1 MKEATIA
8 SLRMYQTILQQL
20 THEEYSQ
27 PLALLGKATL
37 GQQVRHV
44 IEFYTCVLYTTEFIC
59 YDERPRDIRLETN
72 LELALHF
79 LEKIIRDF
87 STIDQAKSLHLT
99 YSLNAI
105 KHSLPTTIGRELLY
119 CLDHAIHHAAIL
131 KIALA
136 TDFPNIEVPPTF
148 GYAYSTINH
157 QATLV

>member
-8 SLRMYQTILQQL
+8 SLRIYRSILQQL
-20 THEEYSQ
+20 TDHEYTQ
-27 PLALLGKATL
+27 PLSLLGNASL
-37 GQQVRHV
+37 GQQIRHV
-44 IEFYTCVLYTTEFIC
+44 IEFYSCVLYTSEFIC
-59 YDERPRDIRLETN
+59 YDERPRDLRLETN
-72 LELALHF
+72 LELALHS
-79 LEKIIRDF
+79 LEKIMMDF
-87 STIDQAKSLHLT
+87 STIDQGKAIRLT

-136 TDFPNIEVPPTF
+136 ADFPNIEVPPTF

-157 QATLV
+157 QSNPC